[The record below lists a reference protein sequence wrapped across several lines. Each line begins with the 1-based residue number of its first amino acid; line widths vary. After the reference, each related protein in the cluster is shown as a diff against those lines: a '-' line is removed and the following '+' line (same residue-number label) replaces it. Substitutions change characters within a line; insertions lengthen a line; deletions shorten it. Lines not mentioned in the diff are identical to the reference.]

1 MGVNFVFYILYFVLN
16 ILYLM
21 RTCHT
26 WTYFFLHLLLV
37 NQSTYHLQKK
47 IDCWKESTAGKTHVK
62 QLHFYP
68 IISYQIQKL
77 SIQQHNVLA
86 FLKFFFDKNLSH
98 LNTWKGFCLSFHLS
112 ITLLHEGFHSW
123 EPNPLSQGWFII
135 ISFIVFT
142 TEEFFAVAIEGW
154 PD

>member
-86 FLKFFFDKNLSH
+86 FLKNFLIKTFLTWTHERGFVYLSIY
-98 LNTWKGFCLSFHLS
+98 LSFFYMRGSIVGNLTPYHRGDLS
-112 ITLLHEGFHSW
+112 LSLL
-123 EPNPLSQGWFII
+123 
-135 ISFIVFT
+135 
-142 TEEFFAVAIEGW
+142 
-154 PD
+154 